1 MVYRSFSAML
11 CCLFLPSAASA
22 ELEVSLY
29 LGNQSGP
36 PSDINITGDSAI
48 PDQSFE
54 QEWEGQSFQWP
65 IYAGFRITDWRTA
78 DYGYGL
84 DYAHNK
90 VRPPSGELPAGFAAL
105 EFTDGLNTWTINGY
119 RRWQNAMGDATPYV
133 GAGLGISAPG
143 VEVRYQGSDTFEYQI
158 TGIAATWLAGVTY
171 PVNNEWS
178 VFGEYK
184 GTFTSND
191 VELEGGG
198 SLTSD
203 IFTNALNVGVSFS
216 F

>member
-1 MVYRSFSAML
+1 MALSEV
-11 CCLFLPSAASA
+11 
-22 ELEVSLY
+22 EVSLY
-29 LGNQSGP
+29 LGSQSGP
-36 PSDINITGDSAI
+36 PSGINITGDSAI
-48 PDQSFE
+48 PDLSFE
-54 QEWEGQSFQWP
+54 QKWEGQSFEWP
-65 IYAGFRITDWRTA
+65 LYAGFRVTNWRTS

-119 RRWQNAMGDATPYV
+119 RRWQNAVGDATPYV

-143 VEVRYQGSDTFEYQI
+143 VEVRYQGSDTFEYQV

-171 PVNNEWS
+171 PVSDDWS

-191 VELEGGG
+191 VDLDGGG